1 MGDHLAGAK
10 DAGQDRRRD
19 HGPANPEQTAHG
31 AGCCPQYGEPWPA
44 ITHLRRSRCIGGEHA
59 GQVVEGQRDQERD
72 EADPHAVRVDPHG
85 PDRTKPGKAETH
97 GSQRQDM
104 AQFNA
109 IALVIAPQRE
119 HHVGHHH
126 DQRRTLGQ
134 LLVEAEPDAQH
145 RNGNQAATDP
155 EQSPKVPNTAP
166 NTKNSTNSNK
176 TIPLSSGC
184 LSYAVGASG
193 ET

>member
-1 MGDHLAGAK
+1 
-10 DAGQDRRRD
+10 
-19 HGPANPEQTAHG
+19 
-31 AGCCPQYGEPWPA
+31 
-44 ITHLRRSRCIGGEHA
+44 
-59 GQVVEGQRDQERD
+59 
-72 EADPHAVRVDPHG
+72 
-85 PDRTKPGKAETH
+85 
-97 GSQRQDM
+97 M
-104 AQFNA
+104 AQFDA

-155 EQSPKVPNTAP
+155 EQSPSVPNTAP

-176 TIPLSSGC
+176 TIPLSLGA